1 VYAARAHIC
10 GGGGAAVVA
19 GRRRLT
25 YNGAASTSIQCGQRH
40 ANGAVRFSRVGFR
53 RTRFSNEC
61 SSVSIVRDDAF
72 GNA

>member
-10 GGGGAAVVA
+10 GGGGGAAA
-19 GRRRLT
+19 ARRRLT

-53 RTRFSNEC
+53 RTRFSNGR
-61 SSVSIVRDDAF
+61 SSVSIVCDDAF